1 MVSIKRCVSYFN
13 TISSGGGVSSITLSL
28 FNLNVFEELL
38 VCVYLLIL
46 CFIAL
51 YVFWNKLEVEKP
63 GSCNTSAE
71 GGRNFILGSS
81 NKIDT
86 YR

>member
-1 MVSIKRCVSYFN
+1 MCFLFQYYFFWG
-13 TISSGGGVSSITLSL
+13 GGGVSSITLSL
-28 FNLNVFEELL
+28 FNLNVFAELL

-71 GGRNFILGSS
+71 GGRNFNLGSS